1 MQAIRLGTL
10 LLCVQGSLFRTS
22 RYITMPQN
30 LPKVVYN
37 QFVSSSSTKM
47 KEIGNET
54 SGEAQKQW
62 PLLRKIL
69 FYQMK
74 ADMKFFFSF
83 DQASW

>member
-1 MQAIRLGTL
+1 
-10 LLCVQGSLFRTS
+10 
-22 RYITMPQN
+22 MPRN
-30 LPKVVYN
+30 LTNIGYN
-37 QFVSSSSTKM
+37 PFISSSSTKM
-47 KEIGNET
+47 KEVADET

-69 FYQMK
+69 FHQMK